1 MRSWPILLVLV
12 FALGAG
18 CSAEEPA
25 RDRAAAPARF
35 VSDAHRFSAEL
46 PAGWERAQRS
56 LTPGLSNP
64 AEILSAGTVR
74 DVRPAAGAC
83 AHMPVGAL
91 ERIGPRDVLVNVQ
104 ERYGEA
110 RFPDR
115 PERFALPA
123 PDPGSDAAACARN
136 GDRLDVYWF
145 GFRDARRG
153 FHVLVALGREA
164 PPERREEA
172 LALLDSLRFEPG
184 PEGVHLDS
192 NEVVPFRDHGLSW
205 LMPLPR
211 WRHYD
216 RPLTSVGGERLVLG
230 TFELA
235 HGPPDENC
243 TPRPAIDALPPD
255 GAFIYVFEYTDH
267 RVTAPERSGELRL
280 GPETSYECIGRSRM
294 VRWRDRGRDLQAH
307 VALGPRASAALEREA
322 RSILN
327 SIQVG

>member
-1 MRSWPILLVLV
+1 MRWWPILLVLV
-12 FALGAG
+12 LAAG
-18 CSAEEPA
+18 CAGEEPA
-25 RDRAAAPARF
+25 RDRAAAPAPF

-46 PAGWERAQRS
+46 PPGWERAPRS

-74 DVRPAAGAC
+74 ALRPTAGAC
-83 AHMPVGAL
+83 AHMPVAAI
-91 ERIGPRDVLVNVQ
+91 ERVGPRDAFVSVQ

-136 GDRLDVYWF
+136 GGRLDVYWF

-153 FHVLVALGREA
+153 FHVLVVLGREA
-164 PPERREEA
+164 PPARREEA

-192 NEVVPFRDHGLSW
+192 DLVVPYSVRGLAW
-205 LMPLPR
+205 LMPPR

-216 RPLTSVGGERLVLG
+216 RPLTSVDGERLALG
-230 TFELA
+230 TFPLEP
-235 HGPPDENC
+235 GPPDANC
-243 TPRPAIDALPPD
+243 APRAAIDALPPD
-255 GAFIYVFEYTDH
+255 GAFIYVFEYVDH
-267 RVTAPERSGELRL
+267 RVTAPERAGELRL
-280 GPETSYECIGRSRM
+280 GTETSYECLGRSRM
-294 VRWRDRGRDLQAH
+294 VRWRDRGRDFQAH

-327 SIQVG
+327 SIQVE